1 LVPKRL
7 NRRLAKQVLGEN
19 VMTATLAAALANV
32 LNFVIFAMI
41 AIWYVAPWLASRQ
54 RAEALAPLL
63 WVQAFRHIAL
73 QIFSA
78 QQFGFAV
85 SDGTRDQ
92 IAAGD
97 LIGMLLAVAAIGALR
112 YLWRIAPILIWL
124 LVLETA
130 FDLVYTAALGAREQ
144 LYASASGVTWLIVS
158 FYVPLLWVSLGLIVW
173 QMYSRRDEPLTFA
186 AKPSEFAH

>member
-1 LVPKRL
+1 MIL
-7 NRRLAKQVLGEN
+7 
-19 VMTATLAAALANV
+19 TLAAALANV

-41 AIWYVAPWLASRQ
+41 ATWYVAPWLSTRQ

-63 WVQAFRHIAL
+63 WIQAFRHIAL

-85 SDGTRDQ
+85 SDSTRDQ
-92 IAAGD
+92 IVAGD
-97 LIGMLLAVAAIGALR
+97 LIGTLLAVAAIGALR
-112 YLWRIAPILIWL
+112 YRWRVAPLLIWL
-124 LVLETA
+124 LVAETA

-173 QMYSRRDEPLTFA
+173 QMYSRRNEPLSVA
-186 AKPSEFAH
+186 PPVRG